1 MYNKRESQTHL
12 VRSCDAPPRA
22 HCAYVVPRALQR
34 CFPCSLTVLKSIT
47 APWPRPAFHTLA
59 LYALVPCAVRMPVC
73 TCRVCP
79 CRPWGRTEPW
89 YRLGGIFRT
98 RWPARAV
105 VPARWY
111 KSYTIPPRWYNC
123 FFPLS
128 PPPSCVLALYHC
140 ACQTR
145 QYVCSYVRMPFL
157 QRVRASICPLIIL
170 CTLWCCTHPL
180 YSHLF
185 FLRSGACP
193 AARLPRAFVHIVSIS
208 PVRPL
213 HTSLLPPA
221 SLTGRCLHNIL

>member
-1 MYNKRESQTHL
+1 MR
-12 VRSCDAPPRA
+12 CPAPRTLRLRGATCFTALLPLFSHRPQKY
-22 HCAYVVPRALQR
+22 HCAVATPCFSHSRVVCSGALRCPHARLHVPRVPLPALGPDGQ
-34 CFPCSLTVLKSIT
+34 
-47 APWPRPAFHTLA
+47 
-59 LYALVPCAVRMPVC
+59 
-73 TCRVCP
+73 
-79 CRPWGRTEPW
+79 GTEPW

-105 VPARWY
+105 VPPRWY

-157 QRVRASICPLIIL
+157 QHVRASIYPLLIL
-170 CTLWCCTHPL
+170 CTLWRCTHPL